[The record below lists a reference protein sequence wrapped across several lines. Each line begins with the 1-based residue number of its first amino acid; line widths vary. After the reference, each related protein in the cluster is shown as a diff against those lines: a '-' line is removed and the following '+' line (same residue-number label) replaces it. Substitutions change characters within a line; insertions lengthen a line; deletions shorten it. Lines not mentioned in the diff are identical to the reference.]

1 MDQANPRRETTI
13 LDYWRI
19 ILQRRWIIAGLVVS
33 TVVVTG
39 VLSVFFV
46 PKLYEA
52 KAAVFPAK
60 QDTGG
65 GGITFGGTEKDKSSG
80 GLGGAIMMEA
90 LGGPKAGPSVMDT
103 LYAILLSRTMAERVI
118 SQLNLK
124 EYYGETSLDKTIQ
137 ALRWEADVRISKQ
150 KMIEITVLTR
160 DPRMAADIANTYVSN
175 LDGLNKELNIT
186 ASKRSRLFLEGRL
199 AEKAKHLAAA
209 EDALKAFQTV
219 NLTLGV
225 PEQASAA
232 MGAAALIHGQI
243 VQYEVELAA
252 LREYATPFHPLINQL
267 QVQIA
272 ELRRELGKLEQRE
285 MAGIGV
291 GRSSHSASSTK
302 VLPSFEEA
310 PALARDLLRLTR
322 QVKVE
327 EAVYGMLIGML
338 EQVKIAEVRDL
349 PTIQVLDS
357 AVPPERKS
365 RPKVLFNLLIAG
377 AVSLVLGLLLVF
389 FFNYLETLK
398 AQEVAAVSL
407 IQGAGSPATGYING
421 NGDRIEGL
429 PVPTKEMERLQS

>member
-1 MDQANPRRETTI
+1 MEQANPRREATI

-19 ILQRRWIIAGLVVS
+19 ILQYRWMIAGLVVS
-33 TVVVTG
+33 TVVITG
-39 VLSVFFV
+39 VLSVFFL

-80 GLGGAIMMEA
+80 GLGGASMMEA

-103 LYAILLSRTMAERVI
+103 LHAVLLSRTMAEAVI
-118 SQLNLK
+118 SHLNLM

-137 ALRWEADVRISKQ
+137 ALRWEADARINKQ
-150 KMIEITVLTR
+150 KMIEIIVLTR
-160 DPRMAADIANTYVSN
+160 DPKMAADIANAYVSN
-175 LDGLNKELNIT
+175 LDRLNKELATT
-186 ASKRSRLFLEGRL
+186 ASKRNRLFLEGRL

-209 EDALKAFQTV
+209 EDALKAFQTA

-225 PEQASAA
+225 PEQAGAA
-232 MGAAALIHGQI
+232 MGAAAVIHGQI

-252 LREYATPFHPLINQL
+252 LREYATPSHPLINQL

-272 ELRRELGKLEQRE
+272 ELRKELGQLEQRE

-291 GRSSHSASSTK
+291 GRSSRTASSTK

-310 PALARDLLRLTR
+310 PTLARDLLRLTR

-365 RPKVLFNLLIAG
+365 RPKNLFNLLVAG
-377 AVSLVLGLLLVF
+377 AVSLVLGVLLVF

-398 AQEVAAVSL
+398 AQEAAAVSL
-407 IQGAGSPATGYING
+407 TQGAGSPATGYLNG

-429 PVPTKEMERLQS
+429 PVPAKEMERLKS